1 MTLRAIALNCSL
13 KPGPEPSST
22 EKLLQEVLTQLRQHG
37 VEGDSL
43 RMVDYDIR
51 PGVTSDEGEGDG
63 WPEIRRRVLDADIL
77 LIGTPTWLGHH
88 SSVCQRVLERMD
100 AFLGELD
107 DEGRMVSYGRV
118 AAVIAVGNEDGA
130 HNIIAQVGQ
139 ALNDVGFTLAAGA
152 STYWNGEAMHKTDF
166 KDLSETPEN
175 TASATASLAR
185 NAAHLAQL
193 LREHPYPG
201 K

>member
-1 MTLRAIALNCSL
+1 MALRAIALNCSL
-13 KPGPEPSST
+13 SHSPAPSST
-22 EKLLQEVLTQLRQHG
+22 EKLLQEALAELRQHG
-37 VEGDSL
+37 VEGESL
-43 RMVDYDIR
+43 RMVDYEIR
-51 PGVTSDEGEGDG
+51 PGVTSDEGAGDA
-63 WPEIRRRVLDADIL
+63 WPEIRQRVLEADIVL
-77 LIGTPTWLGHH
+77 VGTPTWLGHH

-107 DEGRMVSYGRV
+107 DQGRMVSYGRV

-130 HNIIAQVGQ
+130 HNIVAQVGQ

-152 STYWNGEAMHKTDF
+152 STYWNGEAMHKTDY
-166 KDLSETPEN
+166 KDLSETPKN

-193 LREHPYPG
+193 LRQHPYPG
-201 K
+201 S